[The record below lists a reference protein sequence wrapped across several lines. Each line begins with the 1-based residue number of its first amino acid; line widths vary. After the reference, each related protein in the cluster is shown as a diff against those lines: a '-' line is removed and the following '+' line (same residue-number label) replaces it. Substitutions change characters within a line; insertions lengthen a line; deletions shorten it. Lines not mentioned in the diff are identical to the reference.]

1 MLASDIIPKIQ
12 LNKINT
18 VESVN
23 DNIVKVYS
31 NQDSATN
38 EEKETYQKL
47 IQKAKQNNSTFNFL
61 IQRFVVPIKFSFL
74 ALVSAR
80 KDTIFGDYLISLM
93 EYVAKR
99 TLDGM
104 NICLNNLAFGQEELK
119 QDEVKDHPEVD
130 LELDPSQLC
139 NDFLQEH
146 RTRYEVTK
154 ICYVLDDMA
163 SDPIIVPKPVGFKK
177 NAVRKQHN
185 LVQYFSYRMRDP
197 EESKARDPV
206 DGIEV

>member
-47 IQKAKQNNSTFNFL
+47 IQKAKQNNNTFNFL

-104 NICLNNLAFGQEELK
+104 NICLNNLAFGKEELK
-119 QDEVKDHPEVD
+119 Q
-130 LELDPSQLC
+130 
-139 NDFLQEH
+139 N
-146 RTRYEVTK
+146 
-154 ICYVLDDMA
+154 
-163 SDPIIVPKPVGFKK
+163 
-177 NAVRKQHN
+177 
-185 LVQYFSYRMRDP
+185 
-197 EESKARDPV
+197 EE
-206 DGIEV
+206 